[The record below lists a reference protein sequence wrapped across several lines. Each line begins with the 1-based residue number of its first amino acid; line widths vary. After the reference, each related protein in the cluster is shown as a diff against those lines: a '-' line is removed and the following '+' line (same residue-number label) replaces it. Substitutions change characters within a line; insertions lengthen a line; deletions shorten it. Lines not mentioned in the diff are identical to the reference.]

1 MASRAQYE
9 NPLFAEEQKFA
20 PGWVFLALV
29 VTLPVLV
36 LQGVATYQQF
46 VMRRPWGNNPASDR
60 GLLLADALVVL
71 VCGGVAWLVASIR
84 LTVRV
89 SRELLDV
96 HFFPVR
102 HKRIPVGDIAGA
114 FVRSFSPLGEY
125 GGWGLRL
132 SLRGN
137 GWGYFLRGDRG
148 VQLVLRSGSK
158 MLVGSQRPDQL
169 LAAVHQAQ
177 PAIAPQPIFTGA
189 NDR

>member
-1 MASRAQYE
+1 MADRAQFE
-9 NPLFAEEQKFA
+9 SPLFDEEQKFA
-20 PGWVFLALV
+20 PGWVFVALV

-46 VMRRPWGNNPASDR
+46 AMRRPWGNNPASDR

-102 HKRIPVGDIAGA
+102 HKRIPVGDIASA

-148 VQLVLRSGSK
+148 VQLVLRNGSQ

-177 PAIAPQPIFTGA
+177 PAISTGA
-189 NDR
+189 VFRRAQ